1 MQLTYSMTRFAM
13 YETIKKRLQKDG
25 QAMPFY
31 QKVLLAG
38 VSGATGGFVGTPAD
52 MVNVRWGTVRSHF
65 RIKPEGIQSVFLF
78 LHLLFVLL
86 EVYIL
91 DWNCAIEVLWF
102 WHLCQRSNNFGISL
116 LYIIWWTLTLGAI
129 MVCLVFILTFT
140 CVWRILFEYFFKSSL
155 LKAMCV
161 HVCYFDEL

>member
-1 MQLTYSMTRFAM
+1 MTRFAM
-13 YETIKKRLQKDG
+13 YETVKKHLQKDG
-25 QAMPFY
+25 QTMPFY

-52 MVNVRWGTVRSHF
+52 MVNVRWGTVRNHF
-65 RIKPEGIQSVFLF
+65 RIKPGVQSVLMFH
-78 LHLLFVLL
+78 HLLFVLL

-102 WHLCQRSNNFGISL
+102 WRLCQRSNNFGISL
-116 LYIIWWTLTLGAI
+116 LCIIWWTLTLGAI
-129 MVCLVFILTFT
+129 MVCFVLILTFT
-140 CVWRILFEYFFKSSL
+140 SVRRILFESKFISSL

-161 HVCYFDEL
+161 CMCVILMSFSKSE